1 MKRLIVGVLAACA
14 AAVSAFGSMPPSP
27 YVPVDWVQLRGNGTN
42 PAKISTGIVIEE
54 TMKLEFKVSLDD
66 TVNYGSA
73 FKDYIDE
80 GHNTTRI
87 IRAETS
93 GDTLLVCFHSKAS
106 GGTRVTALKNA
117 TDPIEGWMMKGQA
130 NINGITTAISTTQG
144 TANDTPLCFQT
155 KENSSMHFYY
165 LRIFNNGEPL
175 VEYVPCVNANDPTD
189 CGIWNG
195 TEVLK
200 SATGTVTAGPA
211 ATLAMDV
218 IAPQTFTGSP
228 LTPEVTVRF
237 YGRALEARV
246 DYDVSYDNN
255 TDPGEATVTVT
266 GAGDYEGLNAQ
277 ASFQITVEN
286 PFEVLDPQGASVGA
300 SAKFSEAFASCLAA
314 GGGEIVLLAP
324 ATIDSRLAPAAA
336 DLGGKTVLIR
346 SAEGR
351 LYRLTAGT
359 ADAGFNLPEET
370 ANAKFNLHFKDI
382 VLDGGAVWS
391 SDEVTDLSN
400 GGLTRTASFIDFNT
414 YNYIRF
420 KEGVVVENFHQG
432 TSHYAIYGTGWYSY
446 FYVDSADFVAR
457 RIRGGGFVNM
467 GQNRQTYFRGTVT
480 ACYVT
485 APALMNHPGNYG
497 GAAEYYDG
505 TAIYGNVV
513 KSGSHAVRLHADW
526 PANGLKLGST
536 DAASKIC
543 ICDNFIEGTQTRA
556 NINPCKATA
565 VQLVGPLTED
575 SAIGI
580 SWPDSSP
587 DGTPFATCSYTGETA
602 PNVNRFVFDGNP
614 VEGITYVGS
623 LDGDNLSWVDAQK
636 GGGIEQDEVFR
647 VLNPGE
653 EPQTFDRLEDAV
665 AAVYSNAVIELTGDA
680 LYDKSFTV
688 SSKQIVLRSAE
699 GPRRV
704 LKRVKGACITLQ
716 PTEMKATAVKIENL
730 IVDGG
735 AAWTDPGDFG
745 STACSGVK
753 TADLFVTGYFP
764 AGWQQDVYGILT
776 LGAGATVRNVNA
788 ASAVLHPT
796 SENYA
801 GTIVMLA
808 GSEIVD
814 CRGECPIVGAFGNGG
829 QIQLNGGVITRCLG
843 SVVVQRNGVLQPAE
857 IGAVTIV
864 SNRVGTAALG
874 QTSAGNNG
882 YFKFTGGVTV
892 IRDNFTAGNE
902 EKNANFWVRPH
913 FSGSLEAGSDIRL
926 GVSAGLGGNIIVD
939 INEGD
944 VIGALDAKGIKG
956 GCYIHN
962 LVNPKLT
969 AVRAA
974 VDDEDCF
981 VWGKASGLMLLFR

>member
-1 MKRLIVGVLAACA
+1 MKKFLIGACA
-14 AAVSAFGSMPPSP
+14 AVAAVVSAFGSMPPSP
-27 YVPVDWVQLRGNGTN
+27 YVPVEYVQLSGNGTSL
-42 PAKISTGIVIEE
+42 AKISTGVVIEE

-93 GDTLLVCFHSKAS
+93 GDTLYVCFHSRAQGS
-106 GGTRVTALKNA
+106 TRVAALKNA
-117 TDPIEGWMMKGQA
+117 TDPIEGWMKKGQA
-130 NINGITTAISTTQG
+130 NINGITTEISTTQG

-165 LRIFNNGEPL
+165 LRIFNNDEPL

-211 ATLAMDV
+211 ANLTVDA
-218 IAPQTFTGSP
+218 IKPQVFSGYP
-228 LTPEVTVRF
+228 LTPDVTVRF
-237 YGRALEARV
+237 YGRVLEKGA
-246 DYDVSYDNN
+246 DYDVSYANN
-255 TDPGEATVTVT
+255 TDFGEATVTVT
-266 GAGDYEGLNAQ
+266 GVNGYEGLNAQ
-277 ASFQITVEN
+277 TSFMITLEH
-286 PFEVLDPQGASVGA
+286 PFEVLNPQGASAGTYA
-300 SAKFSEAFASCLAA
+300 TFSGAFAAA
-314 GGGEIVLLAP
+314 LKEGGGEIVLLGP
-324 ATIDSRLAPAAA
+324 ATIDTRLAPAAA
-336 DLGGKTVLIR
+336 DLSGKTVWIR
-346 SAEGR
+346 SAEGQQ
-351 LYRLTAGT
+351 YRLMAGT
-359 ADAGFNLPEET
+359 ADAGFELPEVT
-370 ANAKFNLHFKDI
+370 SVFSLKFKDVI
-382 VLDGGAVWS
+382 LDGGAVWP
-391 SDEVTDLSN
+391 SDEVTSLSN
-400 GGLTRTASFIDFNT
+400 NGLTRTGSFIMLGGKNNYT
-414 YNYIRF
+414 YF
-420 KEGVVVENFHQG
+420 DEGVVVENFHQG
-432 TSHYAIYGTGWYSY
+432 DAHYVIDSNAWSTR
-446 FYVDSADFVAR
+446 FYVDSADFIAR
-457 RIRGGGFVNM
+457 RIRGGGFAHM
-467 GQNRQTYFRGTVT
+467 GQNRQTHFRGTVT
-480 ACYVT
+480 ACYAT
-485 APALMNHPGNYG
+485 APALMLHD
-497 GAAEYYDG
+497 GANAGSAAYYDG
-505 TAIYGNVV
+505 TSICGNAV

-716 PTEMKATAVKIENL
+716 PTEVKDSTVTIENL

-735 AAWTDPGDFG
+735 AEWSDPDDLGNA
-745 STACSGVK
+745 ACKGVK
-753 TADLFVTGYFP
+753 TADLFVTDYFT
-764 AGWQQDVYGILT
+764 AGWQQDAYGVLT
-776 LGAGATVRNVNA
+776 LGSGATVRNVNA
-788 ASAVLHPT
+788 GTAVCRPMSQNT
-796 SENYA
+796 S
-801 GTIVMLA
+801 GTIVMETGA
-808 GSEIVD
+808 EIVD
-814 CRGECPIVGAFGNGG
+814 CRGECPVIAALGNGG
-829 QIQLNGGVITRCLG
+829 QVRLYGGVITRCSG
-843 SVVVQRNGVLQPAE
+843 SYVVQRNGVSQPAE

-874 QTSAGNNG
+874 QTSADNNG
-882 YFKFTGGVTV
+882 YFKFIGGTTV
-892 IRDNFTAGNE
+892 VRDNLTNNSE
-902 EKNANFWVRPH
+902 EKNAKFLIRPH

-926 GVSAGLGGNIIVD
+926 GVSTGQSGAVTFNV
-939 INEGD
+939 NEGD
-944 VIGALDAKGIKG
+944 VIGALDIKG
-956 GCYIHN
+956 FKGGRFVHN

-969 AVRAA
+969 AVKA
-974 VDDEDCF
+974 VVDGTDCL
-981 VWGKASGLMLLFR
+981 VWGRAQGMMLIVR